1 MRKIL
6 VASSIMALSAS
17 GAIAGPLLDELA
29 ESFDAEVAF
38 TSEDISD
45 AGESYTEVV
54 FTPRDATAA
63 AITVASLTI
72 SEEDGI
78 RYFEAE
84 GIVSQEPDNTVELAT
99 LTASGSPEAF
109 AQLSAAADSTE
120 VTDSDAICEGFSSPA
135 ALEISGAKATSAT
148 QTEVLI
154 ETLAVT
160 SELVAPNT
168 CVVDLVLS
176 LAGMTVREPTGVVVQ
191 TESLEIIGA
200 TPANSQLP
208 TEETGTSLGAS
219 VTLTNV
225 TANMGETV
233 LGGVEFLQLYL
244 DQDAD
249 SSINVAKAGYNAIL
263 AAMSATDP
271 LTAGEGVSPL
281 PAGVNVGAVWNAS
294 MEVFAGASI
303 AVQNFSVSP
312 EGQTMLMGMPAL
324 PASPSSLIVAAYKDG
339 PSAIAVGAFENDQ
352 LGSLYLDFGLEMT
365 AVDEAQLEGASSDA
379 LFALMPFGFTQ
390 LQASFED
397 RGIGVLATLVGFDPY
412 MMAEQSAGG
421 MFGPEK
427 AKIIR
432 DWLNQAQTGRAAISI
447 GSEKPLRIEETM
459 LAAMGSWTELPESV
473 SVETEF
479 TPPTVAE
486 LISDK

>member
-6 VASSIMALSAS
+6 LATSLLTLSAS
-17 GAIAGPLLDELA
+17 GVLAGPMLDELA
-29 ESFDAEVAF
+29 ESFAADATFA
-38 TSEDISD
+38 SESVSD
-45 AGESYTEVV
+45 GEESYTEVV
-54 FTPRDATAA
+54 LTPRDASAA
-63 AITVASLTI
+63 VITVASLSI

-84 GIVSQEPDNTVELAT
+84 EIVSKEPDNTVELAK
-99 LTASGSPEAF
+99 LSASGSPEAI
-109 AQLSAAADSTE
+109 AQLSAAADSTATAE
-120 VTDSDAICEGFSSPA
+120 SNEICEGFSRPA
-135 ALEISGAKATSAT
+135 ALEISGAKATSAS
-148 QTEVLI
+148 QTEVVI
-154 ETLAVT
+154 ENLAVT
-160 SELVAPNT
+160 SQLVAPNT

-176 LAGMTVREPTGVVVQ
+176 LAGMTVREPSGVVVQ
-191 TESLEIIGA
+191 TESLEVIGA
-200 TPANSQLP
+200 TPADSQLP

-219 VTLTNV
+219 VTITNV
-225 TANMGETV
+225 AATMGETP
-233 LGGVEFLQLYL
+233 LAGVEFLQLYL

-249 SSINVAKAGYNAIL
+249 SSINLAQAGYNAIL

-271 LTAGEGVSPL
+271 LTSGGEAAPL
-281 PAGVNVGAVWNAS
+281 PEGVNVGAVWNAS

-312 EGQTMLMGMPAL
+312 EGQTMFMGMPAL
-324 PASPSSLIVAAYKDG
+324 PSSPSSLIVAAYKDG

-365 AVDEAQLEGASSDA
+365 EVDEAQLEGASSDA
-379 LFALMPFGFTQ
+379 LFAMMPFGFTQ

-412 MMAEQSAGG
+412 MMAEQSASNF
-421 MFGPEK
+421 FGPEK
-427 AKIIR
+427 AKIVR
-432 DWLNQAQTGRAAISI
+432 DWLNQAQTGRAAVSI
-447 GSEKPLRIEETM
+447 GSETPLRIEETM
-459 LAAMGSWTELPESV
+459 MAAMGSWTDLPSTV